1 MKLLQGVAGSDK
13 TGKRLLKQLIKQVD
27 ALKVVLSKSENED
40 FRVHK
45 GPRIVFRG
53 GLFNNLYALVVIQI
67 FARYIWYIYQ
77 QYKHT

>member
-1 MKLLQGVAGSDK
+1 MDLLQGVAGSDK

-45 GPRIVFRG
+45 GPDYFLRG
-53 GLFNNLYALVVIQI
+53 AVQ
-67 FARYIWYIYQ
+67 
-77 QYKHT
+77 